1 MHFFAS
7 LIYSQKAFQ
16 PIIAGKLITDY
27 HQHISDV
34 QKLTK
39 MNCGWPLQHCY
50 DMVIAS
56 CASGH

>member
-34 QKLTK
+34 HKLTK
-39 MNCGWPLQHCY
+39 MNCGWPA
-50 DMVIAS
+50 MIW
-56 CASGH
+56 